1 MFSFHPIFSTL
12 QPCSIQCFW
21 AFPCVKSPPT
31 GRKTLFPFPACLY
44 PTLPRKFS
52 LNPPALAAHCHG
64 SSEPLPDLG
73 SHCVTWGAR
82 ANDRTE
88 FIHPRHTGT
97 HGWVGKGDLRGL
109 GSWRVLRAKV
119 TPSTV
124 TSVTE
129 QSRVPARPYDTVVT
143 CKSVQDWL
151 SNHFPLLASVSLFE
165 KGDNDTRHAGLR
177 DNACE
182 EAGWRLLFLSHT
194 LNVTSPEAVSGD
206 LPWCPSWLPVVLFP
220 IFNYSCTG
228 VLV

>member
-1 MFSFHPIFSTL
+1 M
-12 QPCSIQCFW
+12 
-21 AFPCVKSPPT
+21 
-31 GRKTLFPFPACLY
+31 
-44 PTLPRKFS
+44 
-52 LNPPALAAHCHG
+52 
-64 SSEPLPDLG
+64 
-73 SHCVTWGAR
+73 
-82 ANDRTE
+82 
-88 FIHPRHTGT
+88 
-97 HGWVGKGDLRGL
+97 
-109 GSWRVLRAKV
+109 

-206 LPWCPSWLPVVLFP
+206 LPSCPSWLPVVLFP